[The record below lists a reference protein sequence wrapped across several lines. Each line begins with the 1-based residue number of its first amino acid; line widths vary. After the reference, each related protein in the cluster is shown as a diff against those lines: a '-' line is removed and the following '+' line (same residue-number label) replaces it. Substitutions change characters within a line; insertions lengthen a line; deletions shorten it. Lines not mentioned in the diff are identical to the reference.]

1 LFDEREISRR
11 MRTYGEEKQKRD
23 DTKKQMEM
31 KHLTELSRI
40 LYQRQEQRME
50 ERQYEEEQAK
60 LREQRLLKTAARSR
74 ALRHSRKNHP
84 VDSSGSQESS
94 SGGDLSPG
102 GSNLLDFARNLETR

>member
-1 LFDEREISRR
+1 

-74 ALRHSRKNHP
+74 ALRQSRKNHP
-84 VDSSGSQESS
+84 VDSGSQDS
-94 SGGDLSPG
+94 SGDLG
-102 GSNLLDFARNLETR
+102 RGSNLLDFARNLETR